1 MVPNAGDI
9 AKQYGVEGFPTSF
22 VIDQK
27 GMIKYVSLGVS
38 PQNKELLAAE
48 IAKLL

>member
-1 MVPNAGDI
+1 
-9 AKQYGVEGFPTSF
+9 VEGFPTSF